1 MKKIVLFAAFMVA
14 MTFAAC
20 GNKTVNGV
28 SIADSTAVDSVDTV
42 QTDTIAVDS
51 TVAKCEI
58 S

>member
-28 SIADSTAVDSVDTV
+28 SIADSAAVDSVDTV

-51 TVAKCEI
+51 TVAK
-58 S
+58 